1 MGEDCGEVGGAEARR
16 DGGECGGGGAV
27 VDGGQEVAAVAEQDI
42 DGVEEEADV
51 LEHGHGAAGLILWRI
66 GRRGWTGYVGFHVGY
81 TTDVLG

>member
-1 MGEDCGEVGGAEARR
+1 
-16 DGGECGGGGAV
+16 
-27 VDGGQEVAAVAEQDI
+27 
-42 DGVEEEADV
+42 V